1 MLPVISVC
9 REMGLFLRFLG
20 LRYRLWLTIA
30 VATLVP
36 LAHTHLAD
44 AAPRPEIGTRALG
57 LGGAFISR
65 ADDPTGAL
73 WNPAGLANLETGSLV
88 YDLSQGAFS
97 LAYPFDR
104 VGTFGVS
111 LLDLNEADRFFI
123 ESTNNPIGTFELG
136 SNQIL
141 LSYARSFGK
150 LQVGGNFGYS
160 RVGYVGSQWIP
171 SYDLGFITKVA
182 PQVTLGATLR
192 DITGVSI
199 PDADGNLLQEF
210 DQHFAFGVTWELNRY
225 LQLSSTLDTTLWAL
239 RTGFEVGTNEYLFRL
254 GPIFELTDSAAP
266 LHWSSGFSLTI
277 APAQIFYAYSN
288 QPTRNHRHFVSV
300 GWRFGD
306 AAQVNPSPPM
316 DTDVPPVV
324 QSQTPTDVTQV
335 ATNGEP
341 ADTGQHTA
349 PPPRIETP
357 RPVKP
362 SPQQSSTDN
371 RTTSTAPTR
380 KTESQRRVEPSPQ
393 QPTRNNRKGQPAL
406 TRKTETSRLV
416 KPNPQQS
423 STDNRSTSPSPTRE
437 IATRHGVELELLLA
451 LVKVE
456 SNFHPTIVSPSGAG
470 GLTQLMPSTA
480 GGLGLKV
487 PKYSNPRKPN
497 KNPSVD
503 ERFHPRKN
511 LEAGTAYL
519 GKMLKM
525 YDGNHVLAMAAYNA
539 GPRNVKKNVPLRRT
553 TEQHVGKVTSHYW
566 KYKGSSAL
574 TKAHLQ
580 RLDEILSGSN
590 Y

>member
-9 REMGLFLRFLG
+9 GKMGIRLHLLNFRC
-20 LRYRLWLTIA
+20 RLWLTIA
-30 VATLVP
+30 VVTLVP

-73 WNPAGLANLETGSLV
+73 WNPAGLASLETGSLV

-123 ESTNNPIGTFELG
+123 ENTNNPIGTFELG
-136 SNQIL
+136 NNQIL
-141 LSYARSFGK
+141 LSYARSFGA

-160 RVGYVGSQWIP
+160 RAPYVGSQWIP

-182 PQVTLGATLR
+182 PQVILGATLR
-192 DITGVSI
+192 DIAGVSI

-225 LQLSSTLDTTLWAL
+225 LQLSSTLDTTLWSL
-239 RTGFEVGTNEYLFRL
+239 RTGFEVGTNEYSFRL
-254 GPIFELTDSAAP
+254 GPIFELTDSADP
-266 LHWSSGFSLTI
+266 LHWSYGLSLTI
-277 APAQIFYAYSN
+277 SPAQIFYAYSN
-288 QPTRNHRHFVSV
+288 QPTRVHRHFVSV
-300 GWRFGD
+300 GWRFGH
-306 AAQVNPSPPM
+306 AAQVNPPTPM
-316 DTDVPPVV
+316 DSDVPPVV
-324 QSQTPTDVTQV
+324 QSQTPTDEPQVT
-335 ATNGEP
+335 TNGEQT
-341 ADTGQHTA
+341 DTGQHTA
-349 PPPRIETP
+349 PPPRTEIP

-362 SPQQSSTDN
+362 STQQSSTDN
-371 RTTSTAPTR
+371 RSARPAPPTR
-380 KTESQRRVEPSPQ
+380 KTETPRP
-393 QPTRNNRKGQPAL
+393 
-406 TRKTETSRLV
+406 V
-416 KPNPQQS
+416 KQNPQQS
-423 STDNRSTSPSPTRE
+423 STDNRSARSSITRE
-437 IATRHGVELELLLA
+437 IATQHDVELELLLA
-451 LVKVE
+451 IVKVE

-480 GGLGLKV
+480 RGLGLKV
-487 PKYSNPRKPN
+487 PKYSTPRNPN
-497 KNPSVD
+497 KNSSVD
-503 ERFHPRKN
+503 ERFHPLKN

-525 YDGNHVLAMAAYNA
+525 YDGNHVLAVAAYNA
-539 GPRNVKKNVPLRRT
+539 GPGNIKKNVPLRRT
-553 TEQHVGKVTSHYW
+553 AEQHVGKVTSQYW
-566 KYKGSSAL
+566 KYKGSPAL

-580 RLDEILSGSN
+580 RLDEILSGGN